1 MRSQRVVVC
10 RKSRRQGDPMSH
22 LFPYSSELYATIV
35 AFLLGFAA
43 WRDVATRIIPD
54 SISVALIFVGA
65 VVRIGQGWDCI
76 LTSLLMSVA
85 IFVALLPLCSRGLLG
100 GADLKLLTALAVG
113 LSPQASLHLLL
124 CVTTLGG
131 LLAAIY
137 LIAAK
142 LQPRRLGSSSP
153 KSKSRLGR
161 IATIES
167 WRIRRRAPL
176 PYGIAIAIGATF
188 VVLQQQGV

>member
-1 MRSQRVVVC
+1 
-10 RKSRRQGDPMSH
+10 MSE
-22 LFPYSSELYATIV
+22 LFPYCSAVCATTV
-35 AFLLGFAA
+35 AVLLGFAA

-54 SISVALIFVGA
+54 SVSIALIVIGA
-65 VVRIGQGWDCI
+65 VVRIGQGWDCL
-76 LTSLLMSVA
+76 LTSLLMSAV
-85 IFVALLPLCSRGLLG
+85 IFVVLLPFCSRGLLG

-113 LSPQASLHLLL
+113 LSPQATLQLLL
-124 CVTTLGG
+124 CVTMLGG

-142 LQPRRLGSSSP
+142 LQPTWLASSSP